1 MDAGRLRHRVIIERQ
16 SHSQDATTGEVT
28 TSWVEVASVWA
39 AIEPLSAREFIQSQA
54 VQSKVTA
61 RIVIRYRSGID
72 SSMRI
77 NHNGRYYNIHGVLPD
92 KDSGR
97 DYITMPVSEGTGDGL

>member
-1 MDAGRLRHRVIIERQ
+1 
-16 SHSQDATTGEVT
+16 
-28 TSWVEVASVWA
+28 
-39 AIEPLSAREFIQSQA
+39 
-54 VQSKVTA
+54 
-61 RIVIRYRSGID
+61 
-72 SSMRI
+72 MRI